1 MAGARH
7 SSALLVCLV
16 GLCSLCALTSTFI
29 APARSAGQQRAL
41 RGENAKDLA
50 AWAGAVAA
58 LAAPEAAHARLPEEW
73 VMFAPIV
80 DVLPSLPFFFFLL
93 AFLWQASVG
102 FR

>member
-1 MAGARH
+1 MAARLF
-7 SSALLVCLV
+7 SVLLVCVCFCCLCLLKPTFVVPAGSHSHKLQSLKISQQQLSMLV
-16 GLCSLCALTSTFI
+16 AT
-29 APARSAGQQRAL
+29 
-41 RGENAKDLA
+41 
-50 AWAGAVAA
+50 GAVAVV
-58 LAAPEAAHARLPEEW
+58 PEVAQARLPEEW